1 MAFVAR
7 FLTLVALLL
16 APLGMMRAHA
26 AVANGGHATSHA
38 RAMTGDGGHCAGRDQ
53 PAPQPDKASIDCTI
67 RNLTTLGASL
77 NVASPVGIPDK
88 FVLIVRSDDT
98 TRQCIVVWRKEKQIG
113 VAFC

>member
-1 MAFVAR
+1 MEERRRTQRQRVFKAGTISF
-7 FLTLVALLL
+7 
-16 APLGMMRAHA
+16 
-26 AVANGGHATSHA
+26 GG
-38 RAMTGDGGHCAGRDQ
+38 
-53 PAPQPDKASIDCTI
+53 ASIDCTI
-67 RNLTTLGASL
+67 RNLTSLGASL

>member
-1 MAFVAR
+1 MEERRRTQRQRVLKAGTISF
-7 FLTLVALLL
+7 
-16 APLGMMRAHA
+16 
-26 AVANGGHATSHA
+26 GG
-38 RAMTGDGGHCAGRDQ
+38 
-53 PAPQPDKASIDCTI
+53 ASIDCTI
-67 RNLTTLGASL
+67 RNLTSLGASL

>member
-1 MAFVAR
+1 MEERRRTQRQRVLKAGTISF
-7 FLTLVALLL
+7 
-16 APLGMMRAHA
+16 
-26 AVANGGHATSHA
+26 GG
-38 RAMTGDGGHCAGRDQ
+38 
-53 PAPQPDKASIDCTI
+53 ASIDCTI

-88 FVLIVRSDDT
+88 FVLIVRSNDT

>member
-1 MAFVAR
+1 MEERRRTQRQRVLKAGTISF
-7 FLTLVALLL
+7 
-16 APLGMMRAHA
+16 
-26 AVANGGHATSHA
+26 GG
-38 RAMTGDGGHCAGRDQ
+38 
-53 PAPQPDKASIDCTI
+53 ASIDCTI